1 MIASNI
7 FRAIGDFCSNI
18 LFAPFDYFRSL
29 DGWWTSNMF
38 NNIIIITGF
47 IATFYWLGQMAK
59 QKRQGDTI

>member
-18 LFAPFDYFRSL
+18 LSAPYDYFRSL

-38 NNIIIITGF
+38 NTIIVLAGF
-47 IATFYWLGQMAK
+47 IAAFYWLGQMKKHDREEDA
-59 QKRQGDTI
+59 I